1 MWIVIK
7 ISLIWIMVHCTTSN
21 QLESGVCRLVG
32 DTLAVRDQFLVDSGH
47 ASANLFLLVS
57 ILPLC
62 DRLREETVR
71 FLVDSGH
78 ASANPF
84 LLVSSLSLCDR
95 LREDPVRAFAL
106 VCLPLPLPL
115 SLPLPCL
122 CLCLCLPVAFVW
134 DEPA

>member
-21 QLESGVCRLVG
+21 QLESGVCRLVV
-32 DTLAVRDQFLVDSGH
+32 DTLAVRDQ
-47 ASANLFLLVS
+47 
-57 ILPLC
+57 
-62 DRLREETVR
+62 